1 MIHAKPRQKLGIERK
16 QFIHFN
22 LMVWEDAREKLK
34 KTTQGTIQ
42 AQNFQEQQNGTKFP
56 QVCNLSTYC

>member
-1 MIHAKPRQKLGIERK
+1 MGRCKGET
-16 QFIHFN
+16 
-22 LMVWEDAREKLK
+22 K